1 MTKIRFR
8 PMLYI
13 TIFNILSFFM
23 LFLFYEGKDTS
34 LLVTGLILAF
44 INILVYIILYYFDF
58 GDIYLFLTVSMLV
71 SVGLVMQYR
80 IDVSSA
86 NKQLL
91 WFMVGIGAY
100 LITTVIFGKLHFW
113 SRLKYLYMAIVV
125 LLLVLT
131 AVFGKEINGSKNWI
145 FIKGISIQPSE
156 IIKLFFCLTIACF
169 YSKLPQN
176 NKKDKRKRILGIPTD
191 EIALCVFVY
200 FCMGALAIV
209 QREWGTAMLLFLVY
223 FSMCSIYKTNH
234 LLKLIN
240 IGGINLAA
248 FLGYFIL
255 ADHIGVRIEIWKNP
269 WADPLGKGYQIV
281 QSLIAI
287 VSGGYFGVGLGLGKP
302 NLIPF
307 AQSDFIFAAICEEMG
322 IFMGIAVILLYF
334 LLTYRGVKTAMK
346 CENEFLK
353 AACMALVLCFGY
365 QTFIIVGGVIKLIPL
380 TGITLPFVS
389 YGGSS
394 MISSFIILG
403 VITAFSFA
411 ENKSSKD

>member
-8 PMLYI
+8 PMFYI
-13 TIFNILSFFM
+13 TFFNILSFFM
-23 LFLFYEGKDTS
+23 LFLFYEAKESS
-34 LLVTGLILAF
+34 LIITGLILASV
-44 INILVYIILYYFDF
+44 NILVYIILYYFDF

-71 SVGLVMQYR
+71 SIGLVMQYR
-80 IDVSSA
+80 MDISVA
-86 NKQLL
+86 NRQLL
-91 WFMVGIGAY
+91 WFMIGIAAY
-100 LITTVIFGKLHFW
+100 LLTMILFGKLHFW
-113 SRLKYLYMAIVV
+113 NRLKFLYMALVFV
-125 LLLVLT
+125 LLALT
-131 AVFGKEINGSKNWI
+131 AIYGKEINGSKNWI
-145 FIKGISIQPSE
+145 IIKGISIQPSE
-156 IIKLFFCLTIACF
+156 IIKLFFCLAIACF
-169 YSKLPQN
+169 YSKLPGDA
-176 NKKDKRKRILGIPTD
+176 KKDKRKRIMNIPTD

-200 FCMGALAIV
+200 LCMGALSLV
-209 QREWGTAMLLFLVY
+209 QREWGTALLLFLVY
-223 FSMCSIYKTNH
+223 FSMCNIYKTNR

-240 IGGINLAA
+240 IGTIVLAA
-248 FLGYFIL
+248 LLGYFLL
-255 ADHIGVRIEIWKNP
+255 ASHIGVRVEIWKNP
-269 WADPLGKGYQIV
+269 WNDPLGKGYQIV

-287 VSGGYFGVGLGLGKP
+287 VSGGYFGLGLGLGSP

-307 AQSDFIFAAICEEMG
+307 ANSDFIFAAICEEMG
-322 IFMGIAVILLYF
+322 IFTGIAVILLYF

-353 AACMALVLCFGY
+353 AACMALVLCFGF

-411 ENKSSKD
+411 EKKK

>member
-13 TIFNILSFFM
+13 TLFNILSFFL
-23 LFLFYEGKDTS
+23 LFLFYEGKEMS
-34 LLVTGLILAF
+34 LLITGLILAS
-44 INILVYIILYYFDF
+44 INILVYIILYYFNF

-71 SVGLVMQYR
+71 SIGLVMQYR
-80 IDVSSA
+80 ISITNA
-86 NKQLL
+86 NRQLL
-91 WFMVGIGAY
+91 WFMIGIAAY
-100 LITTVIFGKLHFW
+100 LLTMILFGKLHFW
-113 SRLKYLYMAIVV
+113 NKLRFLYMAVVFV
-125 LLLVLT
+125 LLILT
-131 AVFGKEINGSKNWI
+131 AIFGKEINGSKNWI
-145 FIKGISIQPSE
+145 IIKGMSIQPSE
-156 IIKLFFCLTIACF
+156 IIKLFFCLAIACF
-169 YSKLPQN
+169 YSKLPTDA
-176 NKKDKRKRILGIPTD
+176 KKDKRKRIMGIPSD
-191 EIALCVFVY
+191 EIYLCAFVY
-200 FCMGALAIV
+200 ICMGALCLV
-209 QREWGTAMLLFLVY
+209 QREWGTALLLFLVY
-223 FSMCSIYKTNH
+223 FSMCCIYKTNH

-240 IGGINLAA
+240 IGGIIFAA
-248 FLGYFIL
+248 LIGYFFL
-255 ADHIGVRIEIWKNP
+255 AGHIGVRVEIWKNP
-269 WADPLGKGYQIV
+269 WQDPLGKGYQIV

-287 VSGGYFGVGLGLGKP
+287 VSGGYFGLGLGLGSP
-302 NLIPF
+302 HLIPF
-307 AQSDFIFAAICEEMG
+307 RESDFIFAAICEEMG
-322 IFMGIAVILLYF
+322 IFTGIAVILLYF

-411 ENKSSKD
+411 EKKGK